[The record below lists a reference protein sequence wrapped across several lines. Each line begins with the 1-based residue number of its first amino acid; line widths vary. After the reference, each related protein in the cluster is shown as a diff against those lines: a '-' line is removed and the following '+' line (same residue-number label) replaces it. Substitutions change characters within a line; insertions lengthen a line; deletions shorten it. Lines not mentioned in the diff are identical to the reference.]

1 MTIPNGKFL
10 KRRACIFYNL
20 IISSLIDEIHFIAK
34 QSNASVIGISESKL
48 DSSFLT
54 SEIGAY
60 ENDLIRLYHSRRERR
75 VACYIRESI
84 SYNHKTSFCRKIESN
99 FIRHFF
105 I

>member
-1 MTIPNGKFL
+1 MTIPNGKFS

-20 IISSLIDEIHFIAK
+20 NINSLIDEIHSIAK

-54 SEIGAY
+54 SEIDADQY
-60 ENDLIRLYHSRRERR
+60 DLIRLCHSRRERR
-75 VACYIRESI
+75 VACYIRKSL
-84 SYNHKTSFCRKIESN
+84 SYNHKTRFCRKIESN

-105 I
+105 V